1 MQICVMLN
9 SPMPS
14 RKSIISNAKNAAMLG
29 YIFETLEHKRV
40 TVFTV
45 NVDSAFNRDYLNNNG
60 AQEIIDW
67 LFENVND
74 ERHKIVELRT
84 SNPCIY
90 EKFRDIIVSM
100 EV

>member
-1 MQICVMLN
+1 MQVCVMLN
-9 SPMPS
+9 SPMGT
-14 RKSIISNAKNAAMLG
+14 RKSIIRNARNAGMLG
-29 YIFETLEHKRV
+29 YIFEALEHKRV
-40 TVFTV
+40 TVFRV
-45 NVDSAFNRDYLNNNG
+45 NIDAAFNHDYLHSKG

-84 SNPCIY
+84 SDKLTY